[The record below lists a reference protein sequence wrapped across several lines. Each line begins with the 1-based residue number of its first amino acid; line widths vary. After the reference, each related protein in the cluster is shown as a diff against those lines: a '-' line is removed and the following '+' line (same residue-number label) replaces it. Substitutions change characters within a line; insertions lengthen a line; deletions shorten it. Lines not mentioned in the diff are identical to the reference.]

1 MTNKNLIERLRWQS
15 QNNNVLPEHGMMQE
29 AAEIIEW
36 QNVHIKSII
45 KNVPPTAT
53 YDFMQW
59 LSECYPQTYFALPDN
74 AATALD
80 GSILRAIEDE
90 MK

>member
-1 MTNKNLIERLRWQS
+1 MTIIVDRLRWQS

-29 AAEIIEW
+29 AADAIEE
-36 QNVHIKSII
+36 QTIHIKSIT
-45 KNVPPTAT
+45 KNVPSTAT

-59 LSECYPQTYFALPDN
+59 LSECYPQAYHALPAN
-74 AATALD
+74 AASALV
-80 GSILRAIEDE
+80 GYVLRAIEDE